1 MLSGLKILTRD
12 TIIYER
18 SKKITARSGA
28 PERNVHNTMKKSKK
42 FLCLLLALVM
52 AGSLL
57 LLPAAAAN
65 TQSGATR
72 YPTVYV
78 HGLMGWGERDQIY
91 SVAPYW
97 GLATDLMP
105 YMTGKG
111 YESYAASVGPLSSAW
126 DRACELYA
134 QLTGTTVDYGA
145 AHSAEYGHARYGVTY
160 DKPLFEGWSASKKI
174 NLVGHSFGGAT
185 IRLFLDILADG
196 SAAEQTAAKAA
207 GTEVSPFFEVGKAD
221 WVYSLTTLAAPHNGT
236 TFLECCDNMAQFA
249 AESATAM
256 AKLLGISDFKGVYDF
271 QLEQFGFYRKD
282 GETVLEALDRVLHSD
297 FLSHNDNVFRDLTI
311 DRALELNNDIE
322 IQPNVYYFS
331 YAGDKTRQSSV
342 TGERTSA
349 ADMTPLFVPFANKMC
364 SCYDRTTAGGFRID
378 KTWAP
383 NDGLV
388 NTVSALYPTDSA
400 GRCLTKTGR
409 TGYVQQDGYSNV
421 SYQPGVWNVMPVRHY
436 DHGNF
441 IAGMPVPD
449 MASQSVTALRQFYL
463 SLMDNLSHVSTA
475 SGLPF
480 TDVAADRWSYAYIK
494 KMYDAGVVA
503 GTSATTFDPAG
514 DVTRAQFV
522 TMLAGLA
529 NADVSKYPAPPFRD
543 VPESAWY
550 APYVNWA
557 LANGIVS
564 GTSAT
569 TFSPDASISRQDM
582 AVMLYSYAQRYEL
595 HLQQQ
600 TVTPFTDAGSV
611 AAYALPAVQALHR
624 AGVISGMPD
633 GSFRPYST
641 ATREQACVMLC
652 AL

>member
-1 MLSGLKILTRD
+1 
-12 TIIYER
+12 
-18 SKKITARSGA
+18 
-28 PERNVHNTMKKSKK
+28 MKKSKK

-78 HGLMGWGERDQIY
+78 HGLMGWGEHDQIY
-91 SVAPYW
+91 SAVPYW
-97 GLATDLMP
+97 GLSTDLMP
-105 YMTGKG
+105 YMTSKG

-145 AHSAEYGHARYGVTY
+145 AHAAEYGHARYGATY

-196 SAAEQTAAKAA
+196 SAEEQAAAKAA
-207 GTEVSPFFEVGKAD
+207 GTEVSPFFQGGKAD

-236 TFLECCDNMAQFA
+236 TFLECCGDMTQFA
-249 AESATAM
+249 AEASTTM

-311 DRALELNNDIE
+311 DRALELNDDIE

-331 YAGDKTRQSSV
+331 YAGDKTRQSTL

-349 ADMTPLFVPFANKMC
+349 VDMAPLFVPFANQMC
-364 SCYDRTTAGGFRID
+364 GYYDQTTAGGFRID
-378 KTWAP
+378 KSWAP

-400 GRCLTKTGR
+400 GRCLTQSGK

-421 SYQPGVWNVMPVRHY
+421 GYQPGVWNVMPVRHY

-449 MASQSVTALRQFYL
+449 LASQSIPALRQFYL
-463 SLMDNLSHVSTA
+463 GLMDNLSHVTTATPTPTPST
-475 SGLPF
+475 GLPF
-480 TDVAADRWSYAYIK
+480 TDVPADRWSYPYIK
-494 KMYDAGVVA
+494 QLYDAGVVS
-503 GTSATTFDPAG
+503 GTSATTFEPTAN
-514 DVTRAQFV
+514 VTRAQFV
-522 TMLAGLA
+522 TMIAGLA
-529 NADVSKYPAPPFRD
+529 GADVSGYASGPFDD
-543 VPESAWY
+543 VQAGSWY

-557 LANGIVS
+557 AASGIVS

-569 TFSPDASISRQDM
+569 TFEPAAEISRQDM
-582 AVMLYSYAQRYEL
+582 AVMLYNYAQQAGVQLE
-595 HLQQQ
+595 QT
-600 TVTPFTDAGSV
+600 TVTPFTDEGSI
-611 AAYALPAVQALHR
+611 AAYALPAVQALHS

-633 GSFRPYST
+633 GSFQPQAT
-641 ATREQACVMLC
+641 TTREQACVVLC

>member
-1 MLSGLKILTRD
+1 
-12 TIIYER
+12 
-18 SKKITARSGA
+18 
-28 PERNVHNTMKKSKK
+28 MKKSKK

-78 HGLMGWGERDQIY
+78 HGLMGWGEHDQIY
-91 SVAPYW
+91 SAVPYW
-97 GLATDLMP
+97 GLSTDLMP

-145 AHSAEYGHARYGVTY
+145 AHAAEYGHARYGATY

-196 SAAEQTAAKAA
+196 SAEEQAAAKAA
-207 GTEVSPFFEVGKAD
+207 GTEVSPFFEGGKAD

-249 AESATAM
+249 AEASTAM

-311 DRALELNNDIE
+311 DRALELNDDIE

-349 ADMTPLFVPFANKMC
+349 VDMTPLFVPFANKMC
-364 SCYDRTTAGGFRID
+364 SYYDQMTAGGFRID

-400 GRCLTKTGR
+400 GRCLTKSGQ
-409 TGYVQQDGYSNV
+409 TGYIQQDGYSNV

-449 MASQSVTALRQFYL
+449 LASQSVTALRQFYL
-463 SLMDNLSHVSTA
+463 SLMDNLSHVTTA
-475 SGLPF
+475 TPTPTPGTGLPF
-480 TDVAADRWSYAYIK
+480 TDVAADRWSYTYIK
-494 KMYDAGVVA
+494 QMYDAGVVS
-503 GTSATTFDPAG
+503 GMTPTTFEPAG

-529 NADVSKYPAPPFRD
+529 KADVSKYPATSFRD
-543 VPESAWY
+543 VPEGAWY

-569 TFSPDASISRQDM
+569 TFSPDAKITRQDM
-582 AVMLYSYAQRYEL
+582 AVMLYQYTQRYDVA
-595 HLQQQ
+595 LQQQ
-600 TVTPFTDAGSV
+600 TVTPFMDESSIS
-611 AAYALPAVQALHR
+611 AYALPAVQALHR

-633 GSFRPYST
+633 GSFQPFGT
-641 ATREQACVMLC
+641 ATREQACVVLC

>member
-1 MLSGLKILTRD
+1 
-12 TIIYER
+12 
-18 SKKITARSGA
+18 
-28 PERNVHNTMKKSKK
+28 MKKSKK

-57 LLPAAAAN
+57 LLPAAAAD
-65 TQSGATR
+65 TQQSGAER
-72 YPTVYV
+72 YPTIYV
-78 HGLMGWGERDQIY
+78 HGLMGWGEHDQIY
-91 SVAPYW
+91 AVTPYW
-97 GLATDLMP
+97 GLTSDLMP
-105 YMTGKG
+105 YLTGKG

-145 AHSAEYGHARYGVTY
+145 AHAAEYGHARYGVTY
-160 DKPLFEGWSASKKI
+160 DKPLFEGWSADKKI

-196 SAAEQTAAKAA
+196 SAEEQAAAKAA
-207 GTEVSPFFEVGKAD
+207 GTEVSPFFQGGKAD

-236 TFLECCDNMAQFA
+236 TFLECCGDMTQFA
-249 AESATAM
+249 AEASTTM

-311 DRALELNNDIE
+311 DRALELNDDIE

-331 YAGDKTRQSSV
+331 YAGDKTRQSTL

-349 ADMTPLFVPFANKMC
+349 VDMTPLFVPFANQMC
-364 SCYDRTTAGGFRID
+364 GYYDQTTAGGFRID
-378 KTWAP
+378 KSWAP

-400 GRCLTKTGR
+400 GRCLTQSGK

-421 SYQPGVWNVMPVRHY
+421 GYQPGVWNVMPVRHY

-449 MASQSVTALRQFYL
+449 LASQSIPALRQFYL
-463 SLMDNLSHVSTA
+463 GLMDNLSHVTTATPTPTPTPTPST
-475 SGLPF
+475 GLPF
-480 TDVAADRWSYAYIK
+480 TDVPADRWSYPYIK
-494 KMYDAGVVA
+494 QLYDAGVVS
-503 GTSATTFDPAG
+503 GTSATTFEPTAN
-514 DVTRAQFV
+514 VTRAQFV
-522 TMLAGLA
+522 TMIAGLA
-529 NADVSKYPAPPFRD
+529 GADVSGYASGPFDD
-543 VPESAWY
+543 VQAGSWY

-557 LANGIVS
+557 AASGIVS

-569 TFSPDASISRQDM
+569 TFDPAAEISRQDM
-582 AVMLYSYAQRYEL
+582 AVMLYNYAQQAGVQLE
-595 HLQQQ
+595 QT
-600 TVTPFTDAGSV
+600 TVTPFTDEGSI
-611 AAYALPAVQALHR
+611 AAYALPAVQALHN

-633 GSFRPYST
+633 GSFQPQAT
-641 ATREQACVMLC
+641 TTREQACVVLC

>member
-1 MLSGLKILTRD
+1 
-12 TIIYER
+12 
-18 SKKITARSGA
+18 
-28 PERNVHNTMKKSKK
+28 MKKSKK

-57 LLPAAAAN
+57 LLPAAAAD
-65 TQSGATR
+65 TQQSGAER
-72 YPTVYV
+72 YPTIYV
-78 HGLMGWGERDQIY
+78 HGLMGWGEHDQIY
-91 SVAPYW
+91 AVTPYW
-97 GLATDLMP
+97 GLTSDLMP
-105 YMTGKG
+105 YLTGKG

-145 AHSAEYGHARYGVTY
+145 AHAAEYGHARYGVTY
-160 DKPLFEGWSASKKI
+160 DKPLFEGWSADKKI

-196 SAAEQTAAKAA
+196 SAEEQAAAKAA
-207 GTEVSPFFEVGKAD
+207 GTEVSPFFQGGKAN

-236 TFLECCDNMAQFA
+236 TFLECCGDMTQFA
-249 AESATAM
+249 AEISTAM

-311 DRALELNNDIE
+311 DRALELNDDIE

-331 YAGDKTRQSSV
+331 YAGDKTRQSTI

-349 ADMTPLFVPFANKMC
+349 IDMTPLFVPFANQMC
-364 SCYDRTTAGGFRID
+364 GYYDQTTAGGFRID
-378 KTWAP
+378 KSWAP

-400 GRCLTKTGR
+400 GRCLTQSGK

-421 SYQPGVWNVMPVRHY
+421 DYQPGVWNVMPVRHY

-449 MASQSVTALRQFYL
+449 LASQSIPALRQFYL
-463 SLMDNLSHVSTA
+463 SLMDNLSHVTTA
-475 SGLPF
+475 TPTPTPTPTPGTGLPF
-480 TDVAADRWSYAYIK
+480 TDVPADRWSYPYIK
-494 KMYDAGVVA
+494 QLYDAGVVS
-503 GTSATTFDPAG
+503 GTSATTFEPTAN
-514 DVTRAQFV
+514 VTRAQFV
-522 TMLAGLA
+522 TMIAGLA
-529 NADVSKYPAPPFRD
+529 GADVSGYASGPFDD
-543 VPESAWY
+543 VQAGSWY

-557 LANGIVS
+557 AANGIVS

-569 TFSPDASISRQDM
+569 TFDPAAEISRQDM
-582 AVMLYSYAQRYEL
+582 AVMLYNYAQQAGVQL
-595 HLQQQ
+595 DQT
-600 TVTPFTDAGSV
+600 TVTPFTDESSI
-611 AAYALPAVQALHR
+611 AAYALPAVQALHS

-633 GSFRPYST
+633 GSFQPQAT
-641 ATREQACVMLC
+641 TTREQACVVLC

>member
-1 MLSGLKILTRD
+1 
-12 TIIYER
+12 
-18 SKKITARSGA
+18 
-28 PERNVHNTMKKSKK
+28 MKKSKK

-57 LLPAAAAN
+57 LLPAAAAD
-65 TQSGATR
+65 TQQSGAER
-72 YPTVYV
+72 YPTIYV
-78 HGLMGWGERDQIY
+78 HGLMGWGEHDQIY
-91 SVAPYW
+91 AVTPYW
-97 GLATDLMP
+97 GLTSDLMP
-105 YMTGKG
+105 YLTGKG

-145 AHSAEYGHARYGVTY
+145 AHAAEYGHARYGVTY
-160 DKPLFEGWSASKKI
+160 DKPLFEGWSADKKI

-185 IRLFLDILADG
+185 IRLFLDILAVG
-196 SAAEQTAAKAA
+196 SAEEQAAAKAA
-207 GTEVSPFFEVGKAD
+207 GTEVSPFFQGGKAD

-236 TFLECCDNMAQFA
+236 TFLECCGDMTQFA
-249 AESATAM
+249 AEASTAM

-311 DRALELNNDIE
+311 DRALELNDDIE

-331 YAGDKTRQSSV
+331 YAGDKTCQSTI

-349 ADMTPLFVPFANKMC
+349 VDMTPLFVPFANQMC
-364 SCYDRTTAGGFRID
+364 GYYDQTTAGGFRID
-378 KTWAP
+378 KSWAP

-400 GRCLTKTGR
+400 GRCLTQSGK

-421 SYQPGVWNVMPVRHY
+421 DYQPGVWNVMPVRHY

-449 MASQSVTALRQFYL
+449 LASQSIPALRQFYL
-463 SLMDNLSHVSTA
+463 SLMDNLSHVTTA
-475 SGLPF
+475 TPTPTPTPTPGTGLPF
-480 TDVAADRWSYAYIK
+480 TDVPADRWSYPYIK
-494 KMYDAGVVA
+494 QLYDAGVVS
-503 GTSATTFDPAG
+503 GTSATTFEPTAN
-514 DVTRAQFV
+514 VTRAQFV
-522 TMLAGLA
+522 TMIAGLA
-529 NADVSKYPAPPFRD
+529 GADVSGYASGPFDD
-543 VPESAWY
+543 VQAGSWY

-557 LANGIVS
+557 AASGIVS

-569 TFSPDASISRQDM
+569 TFDPAAEISRQDM
-582 AVMLYSYAQRYEL
+582 AVMLYNYAQQAGVQL
-595 HLQQQ
+595 DQT
-600 TVTPFTDAGSV
+600 TVTPFTDESSI
-611 AAYALPAVQALHR
+611 AAYALPAVQALHS

-633 GSFRPYST
+633 GSFQPQAT
-641 ATREQACVMLC
+641 TTREQACVVLC

>member
-1 MLSGLKILTRD
+1 
-12 TIIYER
+12 
-18 SKKITARSGA
+18 
-28 PERNVHNTMKKSKK
+28 
-42 FLCLLLALVM
+42 M

-57 LLPAAAAN
+57 LLPAAAAD
-65 TQSGATR
+65 TQQSGAER
-72 YPTVYV
+72 YPTIYV
-78 HGLMGWGERDQIY
+78 HGLMGWGEHDQIY
-91 SVAPYW
+91 AVTPYW
-97 GLATDLMP
+97 GLTSDLMP
-105 YMTGKG
+105 YLTGKG

-145 AHSAEYGHARYGVTY
+145 AHAAEYGHARYGVTY
-160 DKPLFEGWSASKKI
+160 DKPLFEGWSADKKI

-196 SAAEQTAAKAA
+196 SAEEQAAAKAA
-207 GTEVSPFFEVGKAD
+207 GTEVSPFFQGGKAD

-236 TFLECCDNMAQFA
+236 TFLECCGDMTQFA
-249 AESATAM
+249 AEASTTM

-311 DRALELNNDIE
+311 DRALELNDDIE

-331 YAGDKTRQSSV
+331 YAGDKTRQSTL

-349 ADMTPLFVPFANKMC
+349 VDMTPLFVPFANQMC
-364 SCYDRTTAGGFRID
+364 GYYDQTTAGGFRID
-378 KTWAP
+378 KSWAP

-400 GRCLTKTGR
+400 GRCLTQSGK

-421 SYQPGVWNVMPVRHY
+421 GYQPGVWNVMPVRHY

-449 MASQSVTALRQFYL
+449 LASQSIPALRQFYL
-463 SLMDNLSHVSTA
+463 GLMDNLSHVTTATPTPTPTPTPST
-475 SGLPF
+475 GLPF
-480 TDVAADRWSYAYIK
+480 TDVPADRWSYPYIK
-494 KMYDAGVVA
+494 QLYDAGVVS
-503 GTSATTFDPAG
+503 GTSATTFEPTAN
-514 DVTRAQFV
+514 VTRAQFV
-522 TMLAGLA
+522 TMIAGLA
-529 NADVSKYPAPPFRD
+529 GADVSGYASGPFDD
-543 VPESAWY
+543 VQAGSWY

-557 LANGIVS
+557 AASGIVS

-569 TFSPDASISRQDM
+569 TFDPAAEISRQDM
-582 AVMLYSYAQRYEL
+582 AVMLYNYAQQAGVQLE
-595 HLQQQ
+595 QT
-600 TVTPFTDAGSV
+600 TVTPFTDEGSI
-611 AAYALPAVQALHR
+611 AAYALPAVQALHN

-633 GSFRPYST
+633 GSFQPQAT
-641 ATREQACVMLC
+641 TTREQACVVLC

>member
-1 MLSGLKILTRD
+1 
-12 TIIYER
+12 
-18 SKKITARSGA
+18 
-28 PERNVHNTMKKSKK
+28 MKKSKK

-57 LLPAAAAN
+57 LLPAAAAD
-65 TQSGATR
+65 TQQSGAER
-72 YPTVYV
+72 YPTIYV
-78 HGLMGWGERDQIY
+78 HGLMGWGEHDQIY
-91 SVAPYW
+91 AVTPYW
-97 GLATDLMP
+97 GLTSDLMP
-105 YMTGKG
+105 YLTGKG

-145 AHSAEYGHARYGVTY
+145 AHAAEYGHARYGVTY
-160 DKPLFEGWSASKKI
+160 DKPLFEGWSADKKI

-196 SAAEQTAAKAA
+196 SAEEQAAAKAA
-207 GTEVSPFFEVGKAD
+207 GTEVSPFFQGGKAD

-236 TFLECCDNMAQFA
+236 TFLECCGDMTQFA
-249 AESATAM
+249 AEASTTM

-311 DRALELNNDIE
+311 DRALELNDDIE

-331 YAGDKTRQSSV
+331 YAGDKTRQSTI

-349 ADMTPLFVPFANKMC
+349 VDMTPLFVPFANQMC
-364 SCYDRTTAGGFRID
+364 GYYDQTTAGGFRID
-378 KTWAP
+378 KSWAP

-400 GRCLTKTGR
+400 GRCLTQSGK

-421 SYQPGVWNVMPVRHY
+421 DYQPGVWNVMPVRHY

-449 MASQSVTALRQFYL
+449 LASQSIPALRQFYL
-463 SLMDNLSHVSTA
+463 SLMDNLSHVTTA
-475 SGLPF
+475 TPTPTPTPTPGTGLPF
-480 TDVAADRWSYAYIK
+480 TDVPADRWSYPYIK
-494 KMYDAGVVA
+494 QLYDAGVVS
-503 GTSATTFDPAG
+503 GTSATTFEPTAN
-514 DVTRAQFV
+514 VTRAQFV
-522 TMLAGLA
+522 TMIAGLA
-529 NADVSKYPAPPFRD
+529 GADVSGYASGPFDD
-543 VPESAWY
+543 VQAGSWY

-557 LANGIVS
+557 AASGIVS

-569 TFSPDASISRQDM
+569 TFDPAAEISRQDM
-582 AVMLYSYAQRYEL
+582 AVMLYNYAQQAGVQL
-595 HLQQQ
+595 KQT
-600 TVTPFTDAGSV
+600 TVTPFTDESSI
-611 AAYALPAVQALHR
+611 AAYALPAVQALHS

-633 GSFRPYST
+633 GSFQPQAT
-641 ATREQACVMLC
+641 TTREQACVVLC